1 MSLWDQ
7 PGTSDWLLGG
17 YLGLITLVWLGLIL
31 GGRTWGERWKI
42 RRPAL
47 DADLGEAAELVVSI
61 CIPARNEADNIDACV
76 RAALASRWS
85 KLEVIVVDDRSE
97 DETGALALKAGEGD
111 PRLHVFSGVEPPA
124 GWAGKPWSCSR
135 AAGESSGQI
144 LCFLDADVRI
154 APDTIPALVEVMVSE
169 KVRLLSIYGSWTLC
183 TFWERVL
190 IPAVGWLI
198 RGAVDLDVVN
208 DPGRPEAF
216 ANGQLIMVER
226 QAYESMDGHGSVRDQ
241 ILEDVRLAEQFK
253 RRGFATGM
261 RVAPWAFT
269 VRLYDGLHS
278 IIAGYTKNL
287 FEGMGRKPTM
297 ALGAIIF
304 IFIGALLP
312 WLALLFSF
320 YCRAV
325 WQWQFPSIGWIVWCA
340 AVCSLQIFF
349 RWGLE
354 TRDGRSGSFAW
365 SHPLANVLL
374 IWILLR
380 SMITMEAKWKG
391 RTFVDGRAQS

>member
-1 MSLWDQ
+1 M
-7 PGTSDWLLGG
+7 
-17 YLGLITLVWLGLIL
+17 
-31 GGRTWGERWKI
+31 
-42 RRPAL
+42 
-47 DADLGEAAELVVSI
+47 
-61 CIPARNEADNIDACV
+61 
-76 RAALASRWS
+76 
-85 KLEVIVVDDRSE
+85 
-97 DETGALALKAGEGD
+97 
-111 PRLHVFSGVEPPA
+111 
-124 GWAGKPWSCSR
+124 
-135 AAGESSGQI
+135 
-144 LCFLDADVRI
+144 
-154 APDTIPALVEVMVSE
+154 
-169 KVRLLSIYGSWTLC
+169 
-183 TFWERVL
+183 
-190 IPAVGWLI
+190 
-198 RGAVDLDVVN
+198 N